1 MHSSHHTRSSIS
13 KGKVIATSIFLM
25 LIVLIEEQNNFHK
38 NTINMY
44 KPQRSGFAEN
54 NKKFFISVDLCS

>member
-54 NKKFFISVDLCS
+54 N